1 MTPGASAQDAGLPV
15 VAHDRPRRAAL
26 EMCGISALILS
37 IAKCCL
43 LALKEKR
50 SKKDFSKP
58 QPPRQA
64 LSVLSLKN
72 SSILPA
78 QRIISER
85 MVASRT
91 LRPDSLEI

>member
-1 MTPGASAQDAGLPV
+1 MTA
-15 VAHDRPRRAAL
+15 PRRVAL

-64 LSVLSLKN
+64 LIVLSLKN

-91 LRPDSLEI
+91 LLPDSLEI